1 MGLGLY
7 SQPDIDT
14 VFSATSPFTLTFDGK
29 TGGSLEKCIY
39 LRNDDTTKWYSSI
52 QVEVV
57 DDSGNDI
64 TDGTRQGWEWRLKE
78 SDLPL
83 MVDEWD
89 EVVPGNTLSVSSNLG
104 TSIKADT
111 VTFLPIW
118 VRVMVPG
125 NQRIQVIDN
134 VVFHIT
140 ATESLI

>member
-7 SQPDIDT
+7 RQPDLNTI
-14 VFSATSPFTLTFDGK
+14 FSTTSPFTLTFDGK
-29 TGGSLEKCIY
+29 TGGSLEKCVY

-57 DDSGNDI
+57 DNSGNDI
-64 TDGTRQGWEWRLKE
+64 TDGTRLGWEWRLKE
-78 SDLPL
+78 SNLPL
-83 MVDEWD
+83 MIDEWD
-89 EVVPGNTLSVSSNLG
+89 EITPGNTLSIVSSLG
-104 TSIKADT
+104 SSIKTDT

-118 VRVMVPG
+118 IRVMIPG

-134 VVFHIT
+134 VVFRIM